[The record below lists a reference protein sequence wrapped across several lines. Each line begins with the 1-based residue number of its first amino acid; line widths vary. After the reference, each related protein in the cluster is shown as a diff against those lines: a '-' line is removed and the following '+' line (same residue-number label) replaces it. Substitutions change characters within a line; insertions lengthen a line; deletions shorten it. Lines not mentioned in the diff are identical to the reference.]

1 MSWLLSSG
9 QVLGGVIMIVLGVLW
24 VWLFRGR
31 RTTVA
36 TVTVI
41 PVVAL
46 LLVVLG
52 VVFILS
58 GARMM

>member
-1 MSWLLSSG
+1 MSWLQSSG
-9 QVLGGVIMIVLGVLW
+9 EALSGVILIALGVLW
-24 VWLFRGR
+24 IWLFRGR

-36 TVTVI
+36 TVTII

-58 GARMM
+58 GAGVM